1 MKKFLLMIL
10 ATIFIAFNANAF
22 DEINGNKIVLLTA
35 AERKAFNK
43 TGEYESITQHRAENA
58 CKLLGKS
65 LKSFTYKEIEQDSFY
80 STCEPRAVVKWGC
93 ITKDEIKNKYKIPT
107 STTLLPVE
115 EYNMETHYHR
125 GGATVAI
132 LSLGIIPTIFPYHAR
147 VATSIECGDA
157 DEITFT
163 TN

>member
-35 AERKAFNK
+35 AERKATNK
-43 TGEYESITQHRAENA
+43 TGEYESITQQRAENA

-65 LKSFTYKEIEQDSFY
+65 LKTFTHKEIEQDSFY
-80 STCEPRAVVKWGC
+80 STCEPRAVAKWGC

-115 EYNMETHYHR
+115 EYNMKTHYHR

>member
-35 AERKAFNK
+35 AERKATNK
-43 TGEYESITQHRAENA
+43 TGEYESITQQRAENA

-65 LKSFTYKEIEQDSFY
+65 LKTFTYKEIEQDSFY
-80 STCEPRAVVKWGC
+80 STCEPRAVAKWGC
-93 ITKDEIKNKYKIPT
+93 ITSDEIKNKYKIPT

-125 GGATVAI
+125 GGATVAV
-132 LSLGIIPTIFPYHAR
+132 LTLGFIPIIIPYKAR
-147 VATSIECGDA
+147 IATSIKCQDIGEMS
-157 DEITFT
+157 FT